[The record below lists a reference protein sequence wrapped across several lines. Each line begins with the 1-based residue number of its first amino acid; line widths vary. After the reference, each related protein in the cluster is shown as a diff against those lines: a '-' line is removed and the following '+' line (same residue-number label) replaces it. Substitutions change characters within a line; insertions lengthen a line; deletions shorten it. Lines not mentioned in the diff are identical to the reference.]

1 MCDKVKRLHQDLDG
15 HCDENRMRFAANKEE
30 LGKRMEVLAG
40 GKGGETSVEVK
51 RKQCSVTFM
60 FRWLFKA

>member
-1 MCDKVKRLHQDLDG
+1 
-15 HCDENRMRFAANKEE
+15 MRFAANKEE

-40 GKGGETSVEVK
+40 GKGGGKSAEVK